1 MAPDRLRSLQT
12 LHRRSVDF
20 RSSPESDSACCP
32 DRDGFGRAEP
42 AQAGSAEHHPADPA
56 SGRILGDQVVDYSRD
71 RAVGACAERPASV
84 VAAFGRVASGNHPL
98 EHSAS
103 AAYRALEAAAAA
115 VAVAFQV
122 DIVREVPAWVAFPVG
137 RGTAAAAVVAEEIV
151 ELGVAE
157 QIVAAAAAVAELAAA
172 AVDTVEE
179 DSCWVDHPWP
189 ASAVPALAV
198 HP

>member
-1 MAPDRLRSLQT
+1 MP
-12 LHRRSVDF
+12 
-20 RSSPESDSACCP
+20 
-32 DRDGFGRAEP
+32 
-42 AQAGSAEHHPADPA
+42 AGSAERHPADQA

-71 RAVGACAERPASV
+71 HAVATCAERPASV
-84 VAAFGRVASGNHPL
+84 EVAFDLVASGNHPR

-103 AAYRALEAAAAA
+103 AACRALEAAAAA

-122 DIVREVPAWVAFPVG
+122 DIVRGVPAWVAYPVG
-137 RGTAAAAVVAEEIV
+137 QDTAAAAVVAEEIV

-157 QIVAAAAAVAELAAA
+157 QIVAAAAVAELAAA

-189 ASAVPALAV
+189 ASAVPALV
-198 HP
+198 VRP

>member
-1 MAPDRLRSLQT
+1 MP
-12 LHRRSVDF
+12 
-20 RSSPESDSACCP
+20 
-32 DRDGFGRAEP
+32 
-42 AQAGSAEHHPADPA
+42 AGSAERHPADPA

-71 RAVGACAERPASV
+71 HAVATCAERPASV
-84 VAAFGRVASGNHPL
+84 EVAFDLVASGNHPR

-103 AAYRALEAAAAA
+103 AACRALEAAAAA

-137 RGTAAAAVVAEEIV
+137 RGTVAAAVVAEEIV

>member
-1 MAPDRLRSLQT
+1 M
-12 LHRRSVDF
+12 
-20 RSSPESDSACCP
+20 
-32 DRDGFGRAEP
+32 
-42 AQAGSAEHHPADPA
+42 EHHPADPA

-71 RAVGACAERPASV
+71 RAVEACAERPASV
-84 VAAFGRVASGNHPL
+84 VAAFGRVASGNHPR

-103 AAYRALEAAAAA
+103 AACRALEAAAAA

-137 RGTAAAAVVAEEIV
+137 RGTFAAAVVAEEIV

-157 QIVAAAAAVAELAAA
+157 QIVVAAAAAVAELAAA

>member
-1 MAPDRLRSLQT
+1 MP
-12 LHRRSVDF
+12 
-20 RSSPESDSACCP
+20 
-32 DRDGFGRAEP
+32 
-42 AQAGSAEHHPADPA
+42 AGSAERHPADPA
-56 SGRILGDQVVDYSRD
+56 SGRILVDQVVDYSRD
-71 RAVGACAERPASV
+71 HAVATCAERPASV
-84 VAAFGRVASGNHPL
+84 EVAFDLVASGNHPR

-103 AAYRALEAAAAA
+103 AACRALEAAAAA

-122 DIVREVPAWVAFPVG
+122 DIVREVPAWVAFPFG

-157 QIVAAAAAVAELAAA
+157 QIVAAAAAAVAELAAA

>member
-1 MAPDRLRSLQT
+1 M
-12 LHRRSVDF
+12 
-20 RSSPESDSACCP
+20 
-32 DRDGFGRAEP
+32 
-42 AQAGSAEHHPADPA
+42 EHHPADPA

-71 RAVGACAERPASV
+71 HAVATCAERPASV
-84 VAAFGRVASGNHPL
+84 EVAFDLVASGNLPR

-103 AAYRALEAAAAA
+103 AACRALEAAAAG

-137 RGTAAAAVVAEEIV
+137 RGTVAAAVVAEEIV

-157 QIVAAAAAVAELAAA
+157 QIVAAAAAAAVAELAAA

>member
-1 MAPDRLRSLQT
+1 MP
-12 LHRRSVDF
+12 
-20 RSSPESDSACCP
+20 
-32 DRDGFGRAEP
+32 
-42 AQAGSAEHHPADPA
+42 AGSAEHHPADQA
-56 SGRILGDQVVDYSRD
+56 SGRILVDQVVDYSRD

-103 AAYRALEAAAAA
+103 AAYRPLEAAAAA
-115 VAVAFQV
+115 VAAFQV

-137 RGTAAAAVVAEEIV
+137 WGTVAAVVVAEEIV

-157 QIVAAAAAVAELAAA
+157 QIVAAAAVAELAAA
-172 AVDTVEE
+172 AVDTIEG

-198 HP
+198 RP

>member
-1 MAPDRLRSLQT
+1 MP
-12 LHRRSVDF
+12 
-20 RSSPESDSACCP
+20 
-32 DRDGFGRAEP
+32 
-42 AQAGSAEHHPADPA
+42 AGSAERHPADPA
-56 SGRILGDQVVDYSRD
+56 SGRILVDQVVDYSRD
-71 RAVGACAERPASV
+71 HAVATCAERPASV
-84 VAAFGRVASGNHPL
+84 EVAFDLVASGNHPR

-103 AAYRALEAAAAA
+103 AACRALEAAA

-157 QIVAAAAAVAELAAA
+157 QIVAAAAVAELVAA

>member
-1 MAPDRLRSLQT
+1 MP
-12 LHRRSVDF
+12 
-20 RSSPESDSACCP
+20 
-32 DRDGFGRAEP
+32 
-42 AQAGSAEHHPADPA
+42 AGSAERHPADPA

-71 RAVGACAERPASV
+71 HAVATCAERPASV
-84 VAAFGRVASGNHPL
+84 EVAFDLVASGNHPR

-103 AAYRALEAAAAA
+103 AACRALEAAAAA

-137 RGTAAAAVVAEEIV
+137 RGTFAAAVVAEEIV

-157 QIVAAAAAVAELAAA
+157 QIVVAAAAAVAELAAA

>member
-1 MAPDRLRSLQT
+1 M
-12 LHRRSVDF
+12 
-20 RSSPESDSACCP
+20 
-32 DRDGFGRAEP
+32 
-42 AQAGSAEHHPADPA
+42 GSAERHLADPA
-56 SGRILGDQVVDYSRD
+56 SGRILVDQVVDYSRD
-71 RAVGACAERPASV
+71 HAVASCAERPAF
-84 VAAFGRVASGNHPL
+84 AAAVFDLVASGNHPR

-103 AAYRALEAAAAA
+103 AACRALEAAAAA

-157 QIVAAAAAVAELAAA
+157 QIVAAAAVAELAAA

-179 DSCWVDHPWP
+179 DSCWVDHLWP

>member
-1 MAPDRLRSLQT
+1 M
-12 LHRRSVDF
+12 
-20 RSSPESDSACCP
+20 
-32 DRDGFGRAEP
+32 
-42 AQAGSAEHHPADPA
+42 
-56 SGRILGDQVVDYSRD
+56 DQVVDYSRD
-71 RAVGACAERPASV
+71 HAVATCAERPASV
-84 VAAFGRVASGNHPL
+84 EVAFDLVASGNHPR

-103 AAYRALEAAAAA
+103 AACRALEAAAA

-157 QIVAAAAAVAELAAA
+157 QIVAAAAAAVAELAAA